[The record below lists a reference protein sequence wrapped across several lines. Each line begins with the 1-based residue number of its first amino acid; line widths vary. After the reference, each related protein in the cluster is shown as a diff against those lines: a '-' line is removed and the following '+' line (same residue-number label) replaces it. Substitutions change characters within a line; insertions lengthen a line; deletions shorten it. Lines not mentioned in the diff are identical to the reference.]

1 MVKMKTVKEVYVI
14 FSPYDKGF
22 YDGYGYFR
30 EILFSR
36 KYDSEENAIID
47 LKTILENSSGKTYLK
62 VESLY
67 TYS

>member
-14 FSPYDKGF
+14 FNPYDKGY

-30 EILFSR
+30 GILFSK
-36 KYDSEENAIID
+36 KYESKENAILD
-47 LKTILENSSGKTYLK
+47 LQTILENSSGKTYLK
-62 VESLY
+62 VESLL

>member
-14 FSPYDKGF
+14 FNPYDKGY

-30 EILFSR
+30 GILFSK
-36 KYDSEENAIID
+36 KYESKENAILD
-47 LKTILENSSGKTYLK
+47 LQTILENSSGKTYLK
-62 VESLY
+62 VESLH